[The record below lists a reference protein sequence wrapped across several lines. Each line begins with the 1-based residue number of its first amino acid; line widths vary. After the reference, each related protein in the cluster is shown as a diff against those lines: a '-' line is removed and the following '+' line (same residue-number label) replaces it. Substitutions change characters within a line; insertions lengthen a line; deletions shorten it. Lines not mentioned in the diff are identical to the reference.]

1 MSQVAHQAGAQV
13 PWLRAQT
20 VVLGATGVALGLAV
34 AGLASYH
41 SSWATAAMVILV
53 VATAA
58 IFVRALGWSVG
69 LTLLLIVT
77 CLIDR
82 NTFPVGRLNI
92 RPEQVAGLLALVV
105 WMVFFLRARR
115 DLKHIWPDRTE
126 VALLAWFALAFVSSV
141 VSAPNRIDSLK
152 VLALLIVSSLA
163 LFLPRRLLANG
174 PEKLEAVVGWALL
187 AIALECVY
195 ASLVYF
201 VHVFGPTISISLNPA
216 TGHLNAYGTLW
227 EPNVFGSVAGAGAA
241 AWVYLGPRYFKHS
254 WIGVATCLTACAAS
268 FARAAWL
275 AVIVVLLLT
284 LATPIRRRIDLRTL
298 GLGAVGTALAV
309 AWILASD
316 RLGNYTQGGG
326 VGSSVGNATDI
337 LGRLYQF
344 APAFRDLKLHPI
356 LGGGI
361 DSFGQRHVR
370 FDGLPEH
377 LGNLEL
383 LVLNDT
389 GVLGLLVF
397 AAFVVTIVIAVWRC
411 RENPVVLGLA
421 ALTSAI
427 AIANQATETLELM
440 ITWLLIGLLLAATD
454 AGARVSSPS
463 SARTA
468 RDTGS

>member
-1 MSQVAHQAGAQV
+1 MSHVAHQEGAR
-13 PWLRAQT
+13 PTRPLAQI
-20 VVLGATGVALGLAV
+20 VGLGATGVALGLAV

-41 SSWATAAMVILV
+41 SSWATVAMVILV
-53 VATAA
+53 VGAAA

-69 LTLLLIVT
+69 LTVLLIVT

-92 RPEQVAGLLALVV
+92 RPEQIAGLLALLAWVA
-105 WMVFFLRARR
+105 FFLRSRR
-115 DLKHIWPDRTE
+115 NLTLVWPDRTE
-126 VALLAWFALAFVSSV
+126 VALLAWFALALVSSV
-141 VSAPNRIDSLK
+141 VAAPNRNDSLK

-163 LFLPRRLLANG
+163 LFLPRRLLANR

-187 AIALECVY
+187 AFAIESVY
-195 ASLVYF
+195 ASLMYF

-227 EPNVFGSVAGAGAA
+227 EPNVLGAMAGAGAVG
-241 AWVYLGPRYFKHS
+241 WVFLGPRYFKDS
-254 WIGVATCLTACAAS
+254 WIGVAVCLTACVAS

-298 GLGAVGTALAV
+298 GLGAVGAAVAV
-309 AWILASD
+309 AWIFASD

-326 VGSSVGNATDI
+326 LGSSVGNATDI

-344 APAFRDLKLHPI
+344 APAFTDLKLHPI

-361 DSFGQRHVR
+361 DSFGQRHLR
-370 FDGLPEH
+370 FDGVPEH

-411 RENPVVLGLA
+411 RENPIVLGLA
-421 ALTSAI
+421 AMTTMI
-427 AIANQATETLELM
+427 AMANQATETLELM

-454 AGARVSSPS
+454 AGARVSPPS
-463 SARTA
+463 IARTA
-468 RDTGS
+468 RHTES

>member
-1 MSQVAHQAGAQV
+1 MSQVAHQAGAQAAW
-13 PWLRAQT
+13 PRAQT

-34 AGLASYH
+34 AALAWYH
-41 SSWATAAMVILV
+41 SSWATVAMVILV

-58 IFVRALGWSVG
+58 IFVRTLGWSVG
-69 LTLLLIVT
+69 LTVLLVVT

-82 NTFPVGRLNI
+82 NTFPAGRLNI
-92 RPEQVAGLLALVV
+92 RPEQVAGLLALVA
-105 WMVFFLRARR
+105 WAAFFLRSRR

-126 VALLAWFALAFVSSV
+126 VALLAWFALALVSSV

-152 VLALLIVSSLA
+152 VLALLVVSSLA
-163 LFLPRRLLANG
+163 LFLPRRLLANR

-187 AIALECVY
+187 AFAVESVY
-195 ASLVYF
+195 ASLTYF

-227 EPNVFGSVAGAGAA
+227 EPNVLGAMAGAGAVG
-241 AWVYLGPRYFKHS
+241 WVFLGPRYFKHS
-254 WIGVATCLTACAAS
+254 WIGVAICLTACVAS

-275 AVIVVLLLT
+275 AVIIVIGLT
-284 LATPIRRRIDLRTL
+284 VATGLRRRIDLRTL
-298 GLGAVGTALAV
+298 GFGAAGAAVAV
-309 AWILASD
+309 AWIFASD

-344 APAFRDLKLHPI
+344 APAFTDLKLDPI
-356 LGGGI
+356 LGVGI
-361 DSFGQRHVR
+361 DSFGQLHIR
-370 FDGLPEH
+370 FDGVPEH

-383 LVLNDT
+383 LVLHDT
-389 GVLGLLVF
+389 GVVGLLVF
-397 AAFVVTIVIAVWRC
+397 AAFVVAIVIAIWKS

-421 ALTSAI
+421 AMTTVI
-427 AIANQATETLELM
+427 ALANQATETLELM

-454 AGARVSSPS
+454 AGAHVSSPS
-463 SARTA
+463 IARTA
-468 RDTGS
+468 RDTAS